1 VNDGENLDSVQE
13 KRGAPRGAPV
23 YSSRRPRA
31 PRRTLWEPLPYG
43 VKSAIHATQV
53 AEHCSKSVNIIFN

>member
-1 VNDGENLDSVQE
+1 VNDGVNLDSVQE

-31 PRRTLWEPLPYG
+31 PRRTLWEPLLYAVG
-43 VKSAIHATQV
+43 VLPELLTT
-53 AEHCSKSVNIIFN
+53 FY